1 MNHLADETSPYL
13 RQHADNPVEW
23 YPWGDEALRRA
34 REEDKPIFL
43 SIGYASCH
51 WCHVMA
57 HESFEDPATA
67 ADLARWFISVK
78 VDREER
84 PDLDTVYMTA
94 TQALTGS
101 GGWPMSVFCTPDG
114 RPFYAGTY
122 FPPVER
128 HGMPSFR
135 RVVQALGEAWAGERE
150 QVLEQADALVGA
162 VRREL
167 RLAESL
173 GAGDAGEGPDGPGGD
188 GDGGGGG
195 GGGGDA
201 DSGGGVRLVVDRAEA
216 GALESGALLGRLVA
230 GLGAGFDPEWGGFGP
245 APKFPRPTLVEL
257 CLRQAGRGA
266 PDAGHAR
273 HMALRTLDAMAAGGI
288 YDHLVGGFCRYSTD
302 ARWLVPHFEKMV
314 TDQALLSRAY
324 LHAWQATGQSDY
336 LAVVSETL
344 DFVLRDLSTPEGAL
358 YSSFDADA
366 GGIEG
371 AHATFTLDE
380 VRQILPAALVGPAAE
395 WYGISEHGNWEG
407 RSIPVRPVGA
417 PLERPPQI
425 EEARGLLAAARAERV
440 QPARDEKV
448 LTEWNAMTA
457 ATLAEV
463 ASATGTAHYGRR
475 AEEICEFLWGSM
487 YADGRLMRSW
497 QGGRARHLAVA
508 ADYAWLV
515 EAYLRLS
522 EWTGTS
528 VWRERALRV
537 ANQLLDLFWDDAS
550 GGFFTTGSDA
560 EALVVRPKEFFDGA
574 VPAANSIAVTA
585 LLRANALADDPR
597 IDQAVDRTIALARP
611 LLERHPVAL
620 ADLVAALPM
629 WSGRSE
635 IVVTGDRPDLLAE
648 VRRHWLP
655 AAIVAWGQPDG
666 GPLFEGRPSEPGLAY
681 VCRARSCR
689 TPAADVETL
698 AGQLEALVA

>member
-34 REEDKPIFL
+34 REEDKPIFV

-67 ADLARWFISVK
+67 SDLARWFISVK

-135 RVVQALGEAWAGERE
+135 RVVQALGEAWLGERE
-150 QVLEQADALVGA
+150 QVLAQADALVGA
-162 VRREL
+162 VRKEL

-173 GAGDAGEGPDGPGGD
+173 REGAGGGEAEGGGD
-188 GDGGGGG
+188 GSAGRGAAAGTGPL
-195 GGGGDA
+195 
-201 DSGGGVRLVVDRAEA
+201 LVGRSAA
-216 GALESGALLGRLVA
+216 GALDPDALLGRVVA
-230 GLGAGFDPEWGGFGP
+230 ELGAGFDPEWGGYGP

-257 CLRQAGRGA
+257 CLRQAGRGGA
-266 PDAGHAR
+266 DAGHAR
-273 HMALRTLDAMAAGGI
+273 QMALRTLDAMAAGGI

-302 ARWLVPHFEKMV
+302 ARWLVPHFEKML
-314 TDQALLSRAY
+314 TDQALLGRAY
-324 LHAWQATGQSDY
+324 LHAWQATGHAEY
-336 LAVVSETL
+336 LGVATETL

-366 GGIEG
+366 GGVEG

-380 VRQILPAALVGPAAE
+380 LREILPAPLVGPAAE
-395 WYGISEHGNWEG
+395 WYGITERGNWEG

-417 PLERPPQI
+417 PLERPPEI
-425 EEARGLLAAARAERV
+425 EEARVLLAEARAQRL

-448 LTEWNAMTA
+448 LTEWNAMAA
-457 ATLAEV
+457 ATLAEA
-463 ASATGTAHYGRR
+463 ASAAGTDRYGRR
-475 AEEICEFLWGSM
+475 AEEICEFLWESM
-487 YADGRLMRSW
+487 YSDGRLMRSW

-508 ADYAWLV
+508 ADHAWLV

-528 VWRERALRV
+528 VWRERALGV
-537 ANQLLDLFWDDAS
+537 ATQLLDLFWDDES

-560 EALVVRPKEFFDGA
+560 ETLVVRPKEFFDGA
-574 VPAANSIAVTA
+574 VPATNSIAVAA
-585 LLRANALADDPR
+585 LLRANALADDPK
-597 IDQAVDRTIALARP
+597 IDQAVDRTMTLARM
-611 LLERHPVAL
+611 LLERHPAAL

-629 WSGRSE
+629 WSGRHE

-648 VRRHWLP
+648 IRRHWLP
-655 AAIVAWGQPDG
+655 AAVVAWGQPDD
-666 GPLFEGRPSEPGLAY
+666 GPLFEGRPPEPGQAY
-681 VCRARSCR
+681 VCKARSCR